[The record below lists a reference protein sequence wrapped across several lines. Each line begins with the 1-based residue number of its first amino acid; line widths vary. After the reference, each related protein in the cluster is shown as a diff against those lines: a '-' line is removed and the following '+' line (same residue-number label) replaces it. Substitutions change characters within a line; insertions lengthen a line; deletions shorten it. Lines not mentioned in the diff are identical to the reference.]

1 MAACQVE
8 EGAVVLRGAGL
19 IYRLVAAQ
27 SLDRPAERLPLL
39 DAVVEPGR
47 LRRGVDRLHPATLPG
62 LAIDAVAPDQ
72 FEHRIATL
80 PQCPAKPGP
89 ALLAELLLDVP
100 RVEAGEEVRDRK
112 AGVPPRGGETDRKST
127 RLKSMY

>member
-1 MAACQVE
+1 MSGPDGGVRQPADRGGRVEMAACQVG

-72 FEHRIATL
+72 FEHQIATL

-89 ALLAELLLDVP
+89 ALQIGRAHV
-100 RVEAGEEVRDRK
+100 
-112 AGVPPRGGETDRKST
+112 
-127 RLKSMY
+127 

>member
-1 MAACQVE
+1 MAAGQVE
-8 EGAVVLRGAGL
+8 EGAVVLRGAVL

-62 LAIDAVAPDQ
+62 LAIDAVAPAQ
-72 FEHRIATL
+72 FEHPIAPL
-80 PQCPAKPGP
+80 PRS
-89 ALLAELLLDVP
+89 EEP
-100 RVEAGEEVRDRK
+100 RVGKECASRCR
-112 AGVPPRGGETDRKST
+112 PRWST
-127 RLKSMY
+127 NQ